1 MWVSSPKATG
11 MFVRL
16 KLYTGAWANVMPKS
30 WTSLRAYSGHSAARE
45 VVQLQFGKIQIE
57 VVLGGRGREV
67 MLVELE
73 APSSHRAD
81 QGSTSTEGHLDT

>member
-1 MWVSSPKATG
+1 

-16 KLYTGAWANVMPKS
+16 KLDTGAWANVVPKS

-57 VVLGGRGREV
+57 VVLGAGV

-81 QGSTSTEGHLDT
+81 QGSTSTEGHLVA